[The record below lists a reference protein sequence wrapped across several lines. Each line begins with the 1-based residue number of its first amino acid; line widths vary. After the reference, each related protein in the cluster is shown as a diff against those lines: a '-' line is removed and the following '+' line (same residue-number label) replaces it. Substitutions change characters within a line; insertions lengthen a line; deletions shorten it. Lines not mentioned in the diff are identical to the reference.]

1 MAFNKSTS
9 QSSTMMGVHYAY
21 LYNSHLAVDGNKDNR
36 ADYAITMKPLC
47 STTGI
52 TPAPVWWQV
61 DLDSTYEVQQVVIY
75 GHMPDPPGRHS
86 ISTT

>member
-1 MAFNKSTS
+1 MAFNKSTR
-9 QSSTMMGVHYAY
+9 QSSTMMGVNYEF

-36 ADYAITMKPLC
+36 ADYAITTKPLC

-61 DLDSTYEVQQVVIY
+61 DLDSTYKVQQVVIY
-75 GHMPDPPGRHS
+75 GLMTDPPGMHPT
-86 ISTT
+86 STT